1 MVVGVLLP
9 PSPQPQP
16 QPQPQ
21 PEPEPE
27 VTGPE
32 EPGGAG
38 ETGGGQT
45 GGSETGGG
53 ATGGGATDPY
63 GRGSGGGTGGGY
75 VPSGGGGSGQVAGA
89 APEPETALQEVL
101 ARARAQAAID
111 DARAAALLESISAPQ
126 GGSAYLGTLV
136 GGKDGTPG
144 LAAGVYYAEGLRAA
158 AVQPGAEA
166 QATSVTY

>member
-45 GGSETGGG
+45 GGSETGGSE
-53 ATGGGATDPY
+53 TGGGATDPY
-63 GRGSGGGTGGGY
+63 GPGSGGGTGGGY
-75 VPSGGGGSGQVAGA
+75 VPSGGGSGQVAGA

-158 AVQPGAEA
+158 AVQPGAEDK
-166 QATSVTY
+166 ATSVTY

>member
-45 GGSETGGG
+45 GGSETGGSE
-53 ATGGGATDPY
+53 TGGGATDPY
-63 GRGSGGGTGGGY
+63 GPGTGGGTGGGY
-75 VPSGGGGSGQVAGA
+75 VPSGGGSGPVAGA

-136 GGKDGTPG
+136 GGKDVTPG